1 MASVLITGADEA
13 PETTRRLVRAGHT
26 VRVGGTSAATQEP
39 LDVLVNNGGAAEE
52 TFQGALEG
60 AARVLQA
67 YVPLLERSAAPV
79 VVNVSGPQ
87 DSPSAAA
94 VNMVTVQYAKAFPRM
109 RINTVEHGTGAVV
122 RLAQIGPDGPTGGY
136 FAE

>member
-1 MASVLITGADEA
+1 MASVLITGADEDQ
-13 PETTRRLVRAGHT
+13 ETARRLVRAGHT
-26 VRVGGTSAATQEP
+26 VRHGDTADP
-39 LDVLVNNGGAAEE
+39 LDVLVNTGGAAAE
-52 TFQGALEG
+52 TFEGALEG

-67 YVPLLERSAAPV
+67 FLPLLERSAAPV
-79 VVNVSGPQ
+79 VVNVSGPP

-109 RINTVEHGTGAVV
+109 RINTVEHGTEAVA
-122 RLAQIGPDGPTGGY
+122 RLAQIGPEGPTGGY

>member
-1 MASVLITGADEA
+1 MERMASVLIT
-13 PETTRRLVRAGHT
+13 
-26 VRVGGTSAATQEP
+26 SAATP
-39 LDVLVNNGGAAEE
+39 DSLDVLVNHGGAAEE
-52 TFQGALEG
+52 TFEAALEG

-67 YVPLLERSAAPV
+67 YLPLLERSASPV

-94 VNMVTVQYAKAFPRM
+94 VNVVTVQYAKAFPRM
-109 RINTVEHGTGAVV
+109 RINAAEQNTEAVE
-122 RLAQIGPDGPTGGY
+122 RLTRIGPDGPTGGY